1 MPRQDITYHNSE
13 MTAPDPNGTEPIWH
27 EEHHGLDLHWS
38 RPGMYGDG
46 TPGHVQ
52 VGLTISQPKLRR
64 LATPDPNEPDPTART
79 LYTDDLTREQINL
92 LIRTLRRARDAAYG
106 ADE

>member
-1 MPRQDITYHNSE
+1 MPRQDITFHNSE
-13 MTAPDPNGTEPIWH
+13 MTVPDPNGTEPIWH
-27 EEHHGLDLHWS
+27 EEHHGLDLYWS
-38 RPGMYGDG
+38 RPGAYGDG

-52 VGLTISQPKLRR
+52 IGLTASQTKITRF
-64 LATPDPNEPDPTART
+64 ATFDPNEPTPTTRT
-79 LYTDDLTREQINL
+79 FYTDDLTREQINL